1 MTIRNSRTHIRAP
14 LSLEVI
20 FEGISGKREAR
31 ISDISLGGCYV
42 DAMQQVGDGETI
54 KLNIRLPNREWISLS
69 GRVVYTTQMPS
80 GFGVRFTEMSDE
92 ARKSLDQAIS
102 EHLEKQGG
110 R

>member
-1 MTIRNSRTHIRAP
+1 MTTRNSRIHIRAP

-42 DAMQQVGDGETI
+42 DAMQQVGGGEMV
-54 KLNIRLPNREWISLS
+54 KLKIRLPSGEWISLN
-69 GRVVYTTQMPS
+69 GNVVYTSQIPS

-92 ARKSLDQAIS
+92 ARSSLDKAINDY
-102 EHLEKQGG
+102 LEKHGG